1 MANLKVPNL
10 CGASPEFNAVQSK
23 FESLI
28 SNALGGL
35 DSSASSLSS
44 TMGTDITSLETEL
57 RALVPQLPALPNVN
71 LQSQITSLSDLTP
84 GSFEHTQLLADITTD
99 FGTELTAGGYTLD
112 TLVTKA
118 LAEIQGGGDLCS
130 AVPNFELPAA
140 GGTAK
145 EKSVESK
152 QATIDS
158 EEEKKSTVVKNLPWL
173 EEQKENETRVA
184 SMQVEG
190 ESEDADVVKG
200 TITATTPPT
209 ESTGAYKV
217 TDDSSKVTY
226 DGNAI
231 EVTTPA
237 EQNRKNIS
245 TKGLAK
251 RKAKITEHF
260 KLTAVGGRSAPEAV
274 DPVTGKPWDVEPGQG
289 NFTVDLKH
297 IPIPDSVRFLAN
309 FVKVKSVRVE
319 KADGN
324 YEVLENTTVQ
334 RFLLAPKYIRN
345 KQPGTPKTLRER
357 KTDSI
362 FSVGTVPEGTEKQVN
377 IMPMGEIFKPHTKT
391 NNHPVYFIPERE
403 GVIFVI
409 TYSYFENYDPGLVEV
424 K

>member
-10 CGASPEFNAVQSK
+10 CGASPEFNSIQTE
-23 FESLI
+23 FEKLI
-28 SNALGGL
+28 TSGL
-35 DSSASSLSS
+35 DGLESDASTLSS

-57 RALVPQLPALPNVN
+57 RALVPALPALPNVN
-71 LQSQITSLSDLTP
+71 LQSLITSLSTLTP
-84 GSFEHTQLLADITTD
+84 GTFAYTQLLADITTD

-118 LAEIQGGGDLCS
+118 LAGIQGGGDLCS
-130 AVPNFELPAA
+130 TVPNFELPAA

-158 EEEKKSTVVKNLPWL
+158 AEEKKSTVVKNLPWL

-217 TDDSSKVTY
+217 KDESSKVTY
-226 DGNAI
+226 DGNEI

-245 TKGLAK
+245 TTGLAK
-251 RKAKITEHF
+251 RKSKLTEYF
-260 KLTAVGGRSAPEAV
+260 KLTSAAL
-274 DPVTGKPWDVEPGQG
+274 DQQQTNKMWLA
-289 NFTVDLKH
+289 TLKH
-297 IPIPDSVRFLAN
+297 IPIPASVKVSAN
-309 FVKVKSVRVE
+309 FVEDGGGWFE
-319 KADGN
+319 KDDGSFAAI
-324 YEVLENTTVQ
+324 EGTVQ
-334 RFLLAPKYIRN
+334 EFARVPPNPTLLEREGKAKS
-345 KQPGTPKTLRER
+345 LRSR
-357 KTDSI
+357 GTDSW
-362 FSVGTVPEGTEKQVN
+362 FYVGDNKTNPPDLVLIAAQ
-377 IMPMGEIFKPHTKT
+377 GEVWKAHTKT

>member
-10 CGASPEFNAVQSK
+10 CGASPEFNSIQTE
-23 FESLI
+23 FEKLI
-28 SNALGGL
+28 TSGL
-35 DSSASSLSS
+35 DGLESDASTLSS

-57 RALVPQLPALPNVN
+57 RALVPALPALPNVN
-71 LQSQITSLSDLTP
+71 LQSLITSLSTLTP
-84 GSFEHTQLLADITTD
+84 GTFAYTQLLADITTD

-118 LAEIQGGGDLCS
+118 LAGIQGGGDLCS
-130 AVPNFELPAA
+130 TVPNFELPAA

-158 EEEKKSTVVKNLPWL
+158 EEEKKSTVVKNANLTAD
-173 EEQKENETRVA
+173 KEAVEARVA
-184 SMQVEG
+184 TMQVEG

-209 ESTGAYKV
+209 ENTGAYKV
-217 TDDSSKVTY
+217 TDESSKVTY

-260 KLTAVGGRSAPEAV
+260 KLTAVGGPSAPEAV

-297 IPIPDSVRFLAN
+297 IPIPDSVRVLAN
-309 FVKVKSVRVE
+309 FVQVKSVYVE

-334 RFLLAPKYIRN
+334 KFLIVL
-345 KQPGTPKTLRER
+345 
-357 KTDSI
+357 
-362 FSVGTVPEGTEKQVN
+362 
-377 IMPMGEIFKPHTKT
+377 
-391 NNHPVYFIPERE
+391 
-403 GVIFVI
+403 
-409 TYSYFENYDPGLVEV
+409 
-424 K
+424 